1 MDIIIKCISA
11 ERDQAREIVE
21 SIIDSEQNYLFTNDL
36 DYKENKSSIITP
48 NQNADDPRN
57 VQDQQQ

>member
-1 MDIIIKCISA
+1 MEIIIKCISA

-21 SIIDSEQNYLFTNDL
+21 SIIDSEQNYLFTNDM

-48 NQNADDPRN
+48 SQNPDDPR
-57 VQDQQQ
+57 QQQQ